1 MRGESMTFLTSG
13 NDLCE
18 MLPEPDE
25 KSCCAKTAVKHC
37 GENDKD
43 EKGGCCDEEAYTLLI
58 ELPFSENI
66 EELNVNSFSLI
77 VFVQSFFALEFPQ
90 VDECLFAVNRFRPP
104 PARWGR
110 DLLTFVS
117 VFRI

>member
-13 NDLCE
+13 NDLCDV
-18 MLPEPDE
+18 LPEPSE
-25 KSCCAKTAVKHC
+25 KACCAKTAVKHC
-37 GENDKD
+37 GGNDKD
-43 EKGGCCDEEAYTLLI
+43 DKSGCCNEEEYTLLI

-66 EELNVNSFSLI
+66 EQLSISSFSLI
-77 VFVQSFFALEFPQ
+77 VFVQSFFAVEFPR

-104 PARWGR
+104 PVRWGR